1 MRAASRRATRRLAT
15 AGSDVTW
22 QKHVRL
28 GLMAVIVALAGGIG
42 WYVTRD
48 RAVPAAVEGPTR
60 TDPEATTEIANEEFT
75 RTEDGKVVF
84 TMTPE
89 RVLSYPD
96 GRVTFLK
103 LTATF
108 ARGEQ
113 APLQVAADEADI
125 VLKSGAGSDFSKFDE
140 MTMRGNVV
148 IKGGDDLHMATSEA
162 HYNDVSGIV
171 TTDKPAT
178 IRREHLSGSGTGATF
193 DRDRSVVWL
202 LADAKVAIETE
213 GQGTLE
219 VTSSRAG
226 LAQAEGYMRF
236 EENVRMTRD
245 GQVIETDA
253 ARADLTEGATGL
265 TKLELRGNSRITGD
279 GGGGDVPEMAAD
291 DITMTYGAET
301 GLLEHALL
309 ERAARVGLPGGAGR
323 TLSGDTVDMTFAGDA
338 PTLTALD
345 ASGSVAVHLPAEGD
359 DPATDI
365 RAPRLVAR
373 GTAPAGLERATF
385 TGGVEFRE
393 RAPAARGRD
402 AVDRLGRSE
411 TLVLAL
417 DGGFDDIKDAA
428 FTGNVRF
435 RDADVTA
442 EAPQATYGIDTD
454 RIALRGGRGISRV
467 VQEDSTVQATDIDL
481 TLDPRNLQA
490 RGNVRSTLSGQ
501 SRGGDDDATRPS
513 ILKED
518 QPANVTAAAL
528 DYDGRTER
536 ATYTGDARLW
546 QGDTVIQGETIVL
559 DDKTGNLE
567 ARTNVRAQFLI
578 RDEHA
583 AADAP
588 KPKPTL
594 ARADDL
600 VYVES
605 RRQATLR
612 ENARITGP
620 DGDITG
626 KRIELFLQEDGETLD
641 RAEAYDDVTARLD
654 GGRVATGSRLVYT
667 AGTRR
672 YDMRGTPLRVKR
684 QFTEKGSDGRLTTR
698 CEETVGSALTF
709 DRSADTVSV
718 VGADG
723 APSRTVPVPC
733 APGGTR
739 P

>member
-1 MRAASRRATRRLAT
+1 M
-15 AGSDVTW
+15 TW
-22 QKHVRL
+22 QKRLRL
-28 GLMAVIVALAGGIG
+28 GLVAVIVALASGIG

-48 RAVPAAVEGPTR
+48 RETTGPVATTPR
-60 TDPEATTEIANEEFT
+60 TDPAAQTEIWNDEFS
-75 RTEDGKVVF
+75 RTENGVVVF
-84 TMTPE
+84 RIRYE
-89 RVLSYPD
+89 HAIIYQD
-96 GRVTFLK
+96 GRVRLEK
-103 LTATF
+103 MAGLF
-108 ARGEQ
+108 ARGD
-113 APLQVAADEADI
+113 ADPVDITADEADL
-125 VLKSGAGSDFSKFDE
+125 VLESGAGTDFSKFDDLH
-140 MTMRGNVV
+140 MRGNVLMTA
-148 IKGGDDLHMATSEA
+148 GDDLYLETQEA
-162 HYNDVSGIV
+162 HYNDVSGMV

-193 DRDRSVVWL
+193 DRERSVVWL
-202 LADAKVAIETE
+202 LADAKVAIETD
-213 GQGTLE
+213 GQGTLD
-219 VTSSRAG
+219 VTSARAG
-226 LAQAEGYMRF
+226 LAQAERYMRF
-236 EENVRMTRD
+236 EEGVRMTRD

-253 ARADLTEGATGL
+253 ARADLTESGTGL

-301 GLLEHALL
+301 GLLEHAVL

-365 RAPRLVAR
+365 RALRLVAR
-373 GTAPAGLERATF
+373 GTAPTGLERATF

-393 RAPAARGRD
+393 QAPAARDRA

-435 RDADVTA
+435 RDADVNA

-454 RIALRGGRGISRV
+454 RVALRGGRGISRV
-467 VQEDSTVQATDIDL
+467 VQDDSTVQATDIDL
-481 TLDPRNLQA
+481 TLDPRHLKA

-501 SRGGDDDATRPS
+501 SRGGDDDTTRPS

-567 ARTNVRAQFLI
+567 ARDNVRAQFLI

-594 ARADDL
+594 ARAGEL

-641 RAEAYDDVTARLD
+641 RAEAYEDVTARLD

-672 YDMRGTPLRVKR
+672 YEMRGTPLRVRR